1 MRSLP
6 RIHAEWVGAGLAICR
21 MMIGRHGG
29 QLTASSSGKS
39 GAHSANQNGGRVF
52 DSVAL
57 RLLRR
62 GPSLTAD
69 WVNRMGAPKSYVST
83 SVVFGV
89 CALCRHWMQCKH

>member
-1 MRSLP
+1 MAL
-6 RIHAEWVGAGLAICR
+6 
-21 MMIGRHGG
+21 
-29 QLTASSSGKS
+29 SSGKS
-39 GAHSANQNGGRVF
+39 GAHSANQSGSRVF

-89 CALCRHWMQCKH
+89 CAFVVIGRIANIDQSASSSPDL